1 MALYFLSQINTM
13 SELNPQQLAAIKYID
28 GPLLVIAGAG
38 SGKTRV
44 ITQKIAYLIEECGL
58 SPKHIYAVTFTN
70 KAAKEMAHRAQKLIN
85 RNKGQREKI
94 HVSTFHA
101 LGLILLKKEAA
112 HLALSPNFTVFDAI
126 DSLNLLKELSGK
138 ISAISDDNLKNVHQL
153 LSFWKNSLITPEEAL
168 NAASDEQTHLAA
180 RFYVAYQQTLH
191 AYNAVDFDDLIS
203 LPVKLFQENQA
214 VLEKWQNKVRYLLVD
229 EYQDTNAAQYRF
241 IKLLCGIRQAFTV
254 VGDDD
259 QSIYAW
265 RGAKPEN
272 IALLQ
277 DDHPHLKVIKLE
289 QNYRS
294 TSTILSAANHLI
306 SHNPHVFEKKL
317 WSTLGIGDP
326 IRIIATNNDE
336 IEVERVVHEIVAHQF
351 RYRLSYDNY
360 AILYRNNHQA
370 RPLEQVL
377 REHSIPYQM
386 SGGVS
391 FFAHTEIK
399 DLFAYFRLMLNPDD
413 DAAFLRCVNTPK
425 RDIGPA
431 TLEKLG
437 LYAKQRQCNLL
448 SACLEMGLKEFLSE
462 NAQARVYT
470 FAEDIL
476 RAKDNIMQSDDALAL
491 VHELIKD
498 MGYFEYIS
506 NEAPNAHAAQK
517 RTDNVRHLLG
527 WLERL
532 MDPNGEHQLSFQ
544 EAIQRMVLLDII
556 DRQSSEQNTN
566 AVQLMTLHAAKGLEF
581 QHVYII
587 GWEEDTLP
595 HKTSIEQDTVNEER
609 RLAYVGMTRAQK
621 SLVLTYAKQRKRY
634 GEWQPIIPSR
644 FLTELPEEYVVREG
658 NIETSPE
665 QQRTAG
671 QAHLSA
677 LKALL
682 QQES

>member
-1 MALYFLSQINTM
+1 M
-13 SELNPQQLAAIKYID
+13 SDLNPQQLAAIKYID

-70 KAAKEMAHRAQKLIN
+70 KAAKEMAHRAQKLISVK
-85 RNKGQREKI
+85 KGQRERI

-101 LGLILLKKEAA
+101 LGLVLLKKEAH
-112 HLALSPNFTVFDAI
+112 HLELKANFTVFDAV
-126 DSLNLLKELSGK
+126 DTLNLLKELGAK
-138 ISAISDDNLKNVHQL
+138 ISAISDDNLKTAHQTI
-153 LSFWKNSLITPEEAL
+153 SYWKNSLITPEQAL
-168 NAASDEQTHLAA
+168 LEASDEQTHLAA
-180 RFYVAYQQTLH
+180 RFYIAYQQTLH
-191 AYNAVDFDDLIS
+191 AYNAVDFDDLIA
-203 LPVKLFQENQA
+203 LPVKLFQDHPA
-214 VLEKWQNKVRYLLVD
+214 VLEQWQNRVRYLLVD
-229 EYQDTNAAQYRF
+229 EYQDTNAAQYHF
-241 IKLLCGIRQAFTV
+241 IKQLCGIRQAFTV

-277 DDHPHLKVIKLE
+277 EDHPNLRVIKLE

-306 SHNPHVFEKKL
+306 SHNPHVFEKQL
-317 WSTLGIGDP
+317 WSTLGTGDP
-326 IRIIATNNDE
+326 IRIVATSNDDV
-336 IEVERVVHEIVAHQF
+336 EVERVVHEIIAHQF
-351 RYRLSYDNY
+351 RYRLPYDSY

-399 DLFAYFRLMLNPDD
+399 DLFAYFRLMLNPND
-413 DAAFLRCVNTPK
+413 DAAFLRCVNTPR

-437 LYAKQRQCNLL
+437 MYAKQRQCTMLN
-448 SACLEMGLKEFLSE
+448 ACLEMGLSE
-462 NAQARVYT
+462 CLPANAQARVYA
-470 FAEDIL
+470 FAEDIMKMTEAL
-476 RAKDNIMQSDDALAL
+476 READDCLPL
-491 VHELIKD
+491 IEEFIKD
-498 MGYFEYIS
+498 IRYFEYLA
-506 NEAPNAHAAQK
+506 EDAPNAHAAQK
-517 RTDNVRHLLG
+517 RSDNVRHLLS

-532 MDPNGEHQLSFQ
+532 VSPKGEQQLSFQ
-544 EAIQRMVLLDII
+544 DAIQRMALIDIL

-566 AVQLMTLHAAKGLEF
+566 AVQLLTLHAAKGLEF
-581 QHVYII
+581 QHVFII

-595 HKTSIEQDTVNEER
+595 HKTSIELETVNEER

-634 GEWQPIIPSR
+634 GEWQPTTPSR
-644 FLTELPEEYVVREG
+644 FLSELPSEG
-658 NIETSPE
+658 IVWEGQTEAPIE
-665 QQRTAG
+665 QQRAVG

-682 QQES
+682 KDEFSST